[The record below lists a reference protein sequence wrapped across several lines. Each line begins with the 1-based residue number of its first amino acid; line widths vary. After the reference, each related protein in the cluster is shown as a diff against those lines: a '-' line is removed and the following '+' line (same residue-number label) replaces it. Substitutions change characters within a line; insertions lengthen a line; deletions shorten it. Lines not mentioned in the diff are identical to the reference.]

1 MEYPMANSNPDVIV
15 NLLSGGE
22 ETVEMFVLTQ

>member
-1 MEYPMANSNPDVIV
+1 MEYSMANSNPDFIV
-15 NLLSGGE
+15 NLLGGGE